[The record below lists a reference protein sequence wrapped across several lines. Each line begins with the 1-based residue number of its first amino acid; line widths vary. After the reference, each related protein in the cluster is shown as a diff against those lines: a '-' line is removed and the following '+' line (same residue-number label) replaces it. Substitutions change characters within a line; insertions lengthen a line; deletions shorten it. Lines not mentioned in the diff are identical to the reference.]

1 MSTIEKFLHQHFA
14 SLSEEGQRPVASS
27 SRDEAVMLADADLN
41 TLEAPFA
48 RVNTVAPGGPADAAG
63 LKPGDE
69 IRSFGYVN
77 RNNHDGLKKVAE
89 CVQGNEGVRSSC
101 QSSRNTWLT
110 SAQNNIF
117 IRVSRPDGA
126 TQRQELRLTLV
137 PRKDWG
143 GRGMLGC
150 HILPL

>member
-1 MSTIEKFLHQHFA
+1 MSNIEKYLHEHFA
-14 SLSEEGQRPVASS
+14 SLDDESQRPAVTT
-27 SRDEAVMLADADLN
+27 SRDEASMLADADLS

-48 RVNTVAPGGPADAAG
+48 KVNTVASGSPAETAG
-63 LKPGDE
+63 LKAGDE

-89 CVQGNEGVRSSC
+89 CVQGNEGVSIPAIPHISP
-101 QSSRNTWLT
+101 LT
-110 SAQNNIF
+110 VRQNNIF
-117 IRVSRPDGA
+117 IRVSRSAGA
-126 TQRQELRLTLV
+126 TQREELRLTLV